1 MKQIVFVFLLLAA
14 FISPA
19 FAGVVIENLKVNQ
32 QEKPLGTDISNPHFS
47 WQMKA
52 LDAKRGYSQK
62 AYQLVVTDETQIQII
77 ITITGVL

>member
-14 FISPA
+14 VVSSA

-32 QEKPLGTDISNPHFS
+32 QEKPLGTDISVPHFS

-52 LDAKRGYSQK
+52 LDAKRGYAQK
-62 AYQLVVTDETQIQII
+62 AYQIVVTGTNNQVVWDSKK
-77 ITITGVL
+77 